1 MKRLTTKRPDGS
13 FAVDAAAVRANDD
26 STAGGAAIDRLG
38 ALEDIYEALSARCD
52 ELEARIDVL
61 KAQGRA
67 RSASAQQLL
76 AQKFAIQST
85 LSLMAPLEDA
95 HGEDEN

>member
-1 MKRLTTKRPDGS
+1 MERLTTKRPDGT
-13 FAVDAAAVRANDD
+13 FAVDAAAVCANDD
-26 STAGGAAIDRLG
+26 GTAGGAAVDRLG
-38 ALEDIYEALSARCD
+38 ALEDVYEALSARLS
-52 ELEARIDVL
+52 ELEARVDAL

-67 RSASAQQLL
+67 RSSSAQQLL
-76 AQKFAIQST
+76 AQKLAIQST

>member
-1 MKRLTTKRPDGS
+1 MELAIEKARLATAVLGLIAA
-13 FAVDAAAVRANDD
+13 FASVP
-26 STAGGAAIDRLG
+26 
-38 ALEDIYEALSARCD
+38 
-52 ELEARIDVL
+52 

-76 AQKFAIQST
+76 AQKLAIQST

>member
-26 STAGGAAIDRLG
+26 STAGGAAI
-38 ALEDIYEALSARCD
+38 EDIYEALSARCD

-61 KAQGRA
+61 KAQCRA

-76 AQKFAIQST
+76 AQKLAIQST
-85 LSLMAPLEDA
+85 LSLLEPLEGA
-95 HGEDEN
+95 HDEGEN